1 MIDKRIKLVKATRKD
16 LKVIYGLIID
26 KNVMGS
32 FQNIFLGS
40 LSKLLKNCYKNNSI
54 KYFLIKDVESEII
67 GVMYY
72 KFEKRFNAFEVGGA
86 IIPSKRSSGY
96 GCAAHKALIDLL
108 FKQKRIKRLQAITST
123 RNLNEINILKK
134 CGFVCEGV
142 LKKAGRI
149 GKIKHDLAIFAFLS

>member
-16 LKVIYGLIID
+16 LKVIHGLIID

-40 LSKLLKNCYKNNSI
+40 LSKLLKNCYKKNPI
-54 KYFLIKDVESEII
+54 KYFLIKDMRSDIV
-67 GVMYY
+67 GFMYY
-72 KFEKRFNAFEVGGA
+72 KFEERFNSFEIGGA
-86 IIPSKRSSGY
+86 IIPSKRSDGY
-96 GCAAHKALIDLL
+96 GYIAHKVLIDLL
-108 FKQKRIKRLQAITST
+108 FRQKRIKRLQAITST

-149 GKIKHDLAIFAFLS
+149 GKIKHDLAIFGFLS